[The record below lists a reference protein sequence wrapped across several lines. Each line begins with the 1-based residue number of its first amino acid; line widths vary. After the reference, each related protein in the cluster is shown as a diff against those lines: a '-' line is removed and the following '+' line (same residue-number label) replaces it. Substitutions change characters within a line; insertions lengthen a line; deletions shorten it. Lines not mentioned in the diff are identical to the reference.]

1 MNSDPTGPL
10 TLPMTH
16 AHQEIHTTSQKAVS
30 SNCRLGAL
38 ASLLTTSLVQLGKVC
53 LKNKTNHSGSQLQ
66 VQSVAEYSRVFG
78 QALLRRTGS
87 LPVPTTNA
95 AVREARL
102 ASAWISATQTDY
114 AS

>member
-1 MNSDPTGPL
+1 
-10 TLPMTH
+10 
-16 AHQEIHTTSQKAVS
+16 
-30 SNCRLGAL
+30 
-38 ASLLTTSLVQLGKVC
+38 
-53 LKNKTNHSGSQLQ
+53 
-66 VQSVAEYSRVFG
+66 VAEYSRVFG